1 MLSNLTVVIV
11 TYKTDEKILRNC
23 INSIDK
29 KIHIKIIENSEEF
42 ANRLEFERNFTNL
55 SIYCTG
61 KKFGLWSWK

>member
-55 SIYCTG
+55 SI
-61 KKFGLWSWK
+61 